1 MPKCYSCGAEINP
14 KKTRCPKCGAK
25 VEAGS
30 GKPEEAR
37 VSRGRK

>member
-30 GKPEEAR
+30 GKQPEAG
-37 VSRGRK
+37 VVGGRR

>member
-1 MPKCYSCGAEINP
+1 MKCYSCGAEINE

-30 GKPEEAR
+30 GRPQEAA
-37 VSRGRK
+37 VAGRRR